1 MSVNQNLVP
10 IVIEKSGRSE
20 RAYDIYSRLLKDR
33 IIFLGGQIDDTA
45 ANIIIA
51 QMLFLSNEDSKN
63 DIHFYI
69 NSPGGSITAGL
80 AIYDTM
86 QFLRC
91 DVATY
96 CIGQAASMA
105 AWLLACGKAG
115 KRFLLANNRV
125 LLHQPLITGQLIGP
139 ATDLDIEAREILRLR
154 ERMYQILAQHTG
166 QPSEKVEKDCD
177 RNLWLDANEAIEY
190 GLADRILQKAPE
202 IVRESKSED

>member
-1 MSVNQNLVP
+1 MAINQNLVP
-10 IVIEKSGRSE
+10 IVIEKSGRTE

-33 IIFLGGQIDDTA
+33 IVFLGGPLDDATA
-45 ANIIIA
+45 NLIIA
-51 QMLFLSNEDSKN
+51 QMLFLSNEENKN

-80 AIYDTM
+80 AVYDTM

-105 AWLLACGKAG
+105 ALLLAGGKAG
-115 KRFLLANNRV
+115 KRFLLANNRI
-125 LLHQPLITGQLIGP
+125 LLHQPLITGILEGP
-139 ATDLDIEAREILRLR
+139 ATDLDIEAKEILRLR
-154 ERMYQILAQHTG
+154 ARLYDILAKHTD
-166 QPSEKVEKDCD
+166 QKPEKVEKDCD
-177 RNLWLDANEAIEY
+177 RNLWFDAEEAIKY

-202 IVRESKSED
+202 IVRQKEQE